1 MELLLSLASL
11 SSPQNEIYPA
21 HELQQLSL
29 ISAQPKCGTPA
40 KPVPHLL
47 SPAQFPVLSTCQTT
61 KTQVQRKKL
70 RAIKRLLTFLSNKS
84 PVKLKDVQK
93 SLTISP
99 QESFSF
105 SPPKLQPNLVAS
117 PLSSIDIPPV
127 VKKISNL
134 NIVKSISIPP
144 RPVYHPTIINA
155 CTAMFA
161 KHPSQLRP
169 HEVEKFNYY
178 RKRKSQIG
186 EPLEQEIIYL
196 HSGGLRTCLNCRE
209 LT

>member
-1 MELLLSLASL
+1 MS
-11 SSPQNEIYPA
+11 NYKNI
-21 HELQQLSL
+21 
-29 ISAQPKCGTPA
+29 
-40 KPVPHLL
+40 
-47 SPAQFPVLSTCQTT
+47 SPA
-61 KTQVQRKKL
+61 KKL

-84 PVKLKDVQK
+84 PSKQKDVQE
-93 SLTISP
+93 SLSISP

-105 SPPKLQPNLVAS
+105 SPTKLQINLSAS

-127 VKKISNL
+127 IKKMSNL
-134 NIVKSISIPP
+134 SIVKSQAISIPP

-169 HEVEKFNYY
+169 DEVEKFNFY

-186 EPLEQEIIYL
+186 EPLEEEIIYL
-196 HSGGLRTCLNCRE
+196 PSGGLRTCLNCRE
-209 LT
+209 LTWLPKPSLLGFPLLHIQEVFLSANVSTLVKHECLFDETLNK